1 MRGGRS
7 LTRWWL
13 LRLGPALGSALGFA
27 VGCTVTLEHRL
38 ACGDGFTDA
47 VAGEECDPRDLAS
60 FERACEEREGVL
72 EGRAICDPT
81 TCTIQTS
88 PEICAFCGDGVISGG
103 EECDGDNLRN
113 KKCQS
118 GEDQVTC
125 DPVSCTFDFSECPL
139 CGNGVRDPDEECD
152 WNHEGGD
159 LTEAVLCSSLAPLG
173 DIDDKPY
180 SQGEVPISAC
190 SKSCTLSRK
199 PCSFC
204 GDGELDPANTDIG
217 ANDVPV
223 IRGAE
228 VCDGGQVDDD
238 ALSDFCQ
245 MICKLEPGDAP
256 SSLALRCDAICGETC
271 RSFTAPPMDPDPIG
285 AARCCVRGGE
295 SCDPTIPC
303 CFDLDN
309 GTMGEGCTLV
319 AVDTPDGT
327 TFVDRCRSI

>member
-1 MRGGRS
+1 VPGTTYTADGLEKNEAGTPSSGARDHRVQLDKRARKLEQFDYGR
-7 LTRWWL
+7 LW
-13 LRLGPALGSALGFA
+13 AD
-27 VGCTVTLEHRL
+27 VE
-38 ACGDGFTDA
+38 
-47 VAGEECDPRDLAS
+47 
-60 FERACEEREGVL
+60 
-72 EGRAICDPT
+72 
-81 TCTIQTS
+81 
-88 PEICAFCGDGVISGG
+88 
-103 EECDGDNLRN
+103 
-113 KKCQS
+113 
-118 GEDQVTC
+118 
-125 DPVSCTFDFSECPL
+125 
-139 CGNGVRDPDEECD
+139 
-152 WNHEGGD
+152 
-159 LTEAVLCSSLAPLG
+159 
-173 DIDDKPY
+173 
-180 SQGEVPISAC
+180 
-190 SKSCTLSRK
+190 
-199 PCSFC
+199 

-295 SCDPTIPC
+295 GCDPTIPC